1 MNPLKAPDYRGLV
14 ALIIA
19 TAFSISIVMT
29 VVGAMVTGRP
39 IAESALD
46 VISVLGGALVGVLAT
61 YIGGSALGK
70 SPPSNEDRRE

>member
-1 MNPLKAPDYRGLV
+1 MGFPNIPDYRGLV

-19 TAFSISIVMT
+19 SAFSISIILT

-39 IAESALD
+39 IAEGALD

-61 YIGGSALGK
+61 YIGGSAK
-70 SPPSNEDRRE
+70 PPSPGG